1 MELVSP
7 LAPALFI
14 PIAATANVGKN
25 VSWLAASASRAA
37 IHNSFARSDNLADVT
52 AKAGSQSIAASLVG
66 TSLGVAL
73 SAQLGS
79 EWGPTT
85 LAIFATLSSIHLG
98 CTYLSLKYV
107 RLETLNSQ
115 RLDLV
120 LQAFLTRRG
129 LNHTNK
135 GENTTSTENKG
146 AASTATASAWL
157 PSPAEVADL
166 ESFVPTWPLRGSFHG
181 PGLSDWLLLAPPLPS
196 LAQTPREL
204 DAFRAAL
211 RSSENGGNDKHS
223 NNSSNYS
230 ECGYVLSVHTRQSVS
245 GKEEAQIAL
254 ALDVPTT
261 IRGNATEEYSES
273 VSTLRG
279 VLHASILRRTL
290 GSQGI
295 HISAPGLISSTTA
308 GRSSLSGD
316 GDANQWAARPDLVK
330 DTALLARIVGVDFF
344 AGLKESEWKADVLH
358 VDNGL
363 ATRAIRQS
371 GIFLE

>member
-1 MELVSP
+1 MELLSP

-73 SAQLGS
+73 SSQLGG

-85 LAIFATLSSIHLG
+85 LATFATLSSIHLG

-120 LQAFLTRRG
+120 LEAFLNRRDAS
-129 LNHTNK
+129 
-135 GENTTSTENKG
+135 TTSNGEKKESTDAKSR
-146 AASTATASAWL
+146 AAAADVSAYL
-157 PSPAEVADL
+157 PTPAEVADL

-181 PGLSDWLLLAPPLPS
+181 PGLSDWLLLAPPVPS
-196 LAQTPREL
+196 LAHTPQEL
-204 DAFRAAL
+204 GSFRAAL
-211 RSSENGGNDKHS
+211 QSSEDQTREN
-223 NNSSNYS
+223 
-230 ECGYVLSVHTRQSVS
+230 GYVLSVHTRRSAN
-245 GKEEAQIAL
+245 GKEEARIAL
-254 ALDVPTT
+254 ALDAPPET
-261 IRGNATEEYSES
+261 RDLDKNFNESE
-273 VSTLRG
+273 STLRG
-279 VLHASILRRTL
+279 VLHASILRREL
-290 GSQGI
+290 ESQDI
-295 HISAPGLISSTTA
+295 IVSTPGLISGPTA
-308 GRSSLSGD
+308 GRLSLINDKG
-316 GDANQWAARPDLVK
+316 ANQWTARSDLVK
-330 DTALLARIVGVDFF
+330 DTALTARIAEVDFF
-344 AGLKESEWKADVLH
+344 DALERSEWKADVLH

-363 ATRAIRQS
+363 VARAIRQPH
-371 GIFLE
+371 LAQ